1 MIDSFLLP
9 LYGGGLIGLAA
20 SMLLLLN
27 GQIAG
32 ISGILQEGMT
42 WPRAI
47 TGWRIAFLLGLL
59 GSGVALFMLLPEA
72 FAVGVERGTAPILIG
87 GLLVGFGTRLGSGCT
102 SGHGVCGLSRFSKRS
117 FVAVM
122 TFMGVAVITVALTHQ
137 WLGGAQ

>member
-1 MIDSFLLP
+1 MMDSVLLP
-9 LYGGGLIGLAA
+9 LLGGGLIGLAA
-20 SMLLLLN
+20 SVLLLLN

-42 WPRAI
+42 LPRAN

-72 FAVGVERGTAPILIG
+72 FVLGVERGTAPILIG

-102 SGHGVCGLSRFSKRS
+102 SGHGVCGLSGFSKRS